1 MREVP
6 LTHVLPASAW
16 LALTSCWPWAR
27 LIWVVWF
34 ILLIFTLF
42 DKCVLYLFIGLTQVM
57 CFGWRAEHKPQFLA
71 ALTSC
76 VDLIHVIVMCSPVLI
91 VCSWLW
97 EGALSPWARLARR
110 RTLEFS
116 RQVCLVKIYT
126 TNIILFAGGLCVSAW
141 CVSVMLPHCS
151 CSQRPWPLS
160 SRLTSRLDSRLTL
173 RSCSSLLSSGKIGRI
188 VFTPLSCL
196 RVFAPTTR

>member
-1 MREVP
+1 
-6 LTHVLPASAW
+6 
-16 LALTSCWPWAR
+16 
-27 LIWVVWF
+27 
-34 ILLIFTLF
+34 
-42 DKCVLYLFIGLTQVM
+42 M
-57 CFGWRAEHKPQFLA
+57 CFVFIYWFNPSNVFWMESWTQ
-71 ALTSC
+71 TTVSC
-76 VDLIHVIVMCSPVLI
+76 STNKLCWFNSRHCYVFTCTDWLQLVM
-91 VCSWLW
+91 LW

-110 RTLEFS
+110 RSLEFS

-196 RVFAPTTR
+196 RVVAPTTR